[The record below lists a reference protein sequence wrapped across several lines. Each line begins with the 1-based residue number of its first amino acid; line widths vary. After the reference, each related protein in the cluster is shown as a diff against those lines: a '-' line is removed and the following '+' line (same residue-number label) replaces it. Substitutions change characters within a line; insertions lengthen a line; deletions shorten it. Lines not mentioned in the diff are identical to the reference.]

1 MKSPGVLCMVLGAA
15 MCAAGALL
23 RGAPELGIP
32 FAGTGALLIVAGVA
46 ALLLRKRQFRCPV
59 CGAVINVGANMRSAA
74 ELSSTGVLK
83 CPRCGTI
90 VRTGRRQ

>member
-1 MKSPGVLCMVLGAA
+1 MKKPVALCIGLGAA

-46 ALLLRKRQFRCPV
+46 ALLLRKRQFRCPG
-59 CGAVINVGANMRSAA
+59 CGAVINVGANMRNAA

-90 VRTGRRQ
+90 IEIRR

>member
-1 MKSPGVLCMVLGAA
+1 MKSPGALCMVLGAA

-46 ALLLRKRQFRCPV
+46 ALLLRKTQVRCPV
-59 CGAVINVGANMRSAA
+59 CGAVINVGANMRNAA

-90 VRTGRRQ
+90 IEIRR